1 MKNMLKPKKDP
12 SLTNAKQRE
21 DAVGRI
27 SNLER
32 AYAKMVESID
42 ASFKEVA
49 TDLQD
54 SNKSVD
60 GMDCLFRALMEVLGK
75 DVEAKIIERVKEN
88 RIAELEVQSAKAA
101 ESVKV
106 FLAEGKL
113 VEAGVVKNDTDIL
126 VVTQKDQDGNLRY
139 PVRNHLALVQ
149 FTAGVKE
156 LLTDK
161 NVGDVVTLPEGG
173 TVEIL
178 ECYNVVA
185 QDENTTQEVPAAEEQ
200 LPDTTFAVNPENE

>member
-1 MKNMLKPKKDP
+1 MKNVLKSKKDP
-12 SLTNAKQRE
+12 SLTNAKQRQ

-32 AYAKMVESID
+32 AYTKMVESID

-54 SNKSVD
+54 SNKSID
-60 GMDCLFRALMEVLGK
+60 GMDRLLRALMEVLGK
-75 DVEAKIIERVKEN
+75 DVETKIIERVKEN
-88 RIAELEVQSAKAA
+88 RIAELEAQSAKAA

-113 VEAGVVKNDTDIL
+113 LAATVVKNDTDIL

-161 NVGDVVTLPEGG
+161 NVGEVVTLPEGG

-185 QDENTTQEVPAAEEQ
+185 QDEKQEAPTAET
-200 LPDTTFAVNPENE
+200 LPDTTFAVNPEGK